1 MKQQGRGKG
10 RGILFLISLL
20 LIAGVGAFLAYY
32 IHGMQVRQNELNA
45 QIEAEA
51 KAQAEAEAK
60 AKAEEQ
66 AKAQEEAIAA
76 AKAQAEAEAKAAEE
90 KAAAEAAERAKAEE
104 EAKAA
109 AAAAEAKKNGI
120 SVRGDCFDVD
130 GADKTIGY
138 PSKLQQILEEN
149 GYKMTVQDNTWDMAG
164 SLSQMALAGV
174 SQDII
179 DGYIAGNP
187 DKIAALGYELSPTET
202 VVRDDLSEFYNE
214 NRDDLDYIPVICIGF
229 FGGWGCDPYE
239 LAEQQQAI
247 LQTYNQQDKFVI
259 LGVYPNINEI
269 TDSFDTAYYDQVM
282 ADTWGEH
289 YLQLSH
295 IIDVTLYSE
304 EGHQQMAQALYDK
317 LSELG
322 YLGDAQPAED
332 GSAEQA
338 PAEGENT
345 EEAPA
350 EEAPAEEV
358 PAEEAPAEEAPAAG
372 EEVYTE
378 EVYTEGAT
386 E

>member
-1 MKQQGRGKG
+1 MKKG

-60 AKAEEQ
+60 AEAEAQ

-90 KAAAEAAERAKAEE
+90 KAAAEAAAKAKAEE

-138 PSKLQQILEEN
+138 PSKLQQILEQN
-149 GYKMTVQDNTWDMAG
+149 GYQMTVQDNTWDMAG

-174 SQDII
+174 PQDAI
-179 DGYIAGNP
+179 DAYIAANP
-187 DKIAALGYELSPTET
+187 DKIANLGLELSATET
-202 VVRDDLSEFYNE
+202 VVRDDLAEYFNE
-214 NRDDLDYIPVICIGF
+214 NRDDLDYIPVISIGY
-229 FGGWGCDPYE
+229 FGGWGYDPYE
-239 LAEQQQAI
+239 LAEQQQKI
-247 LQTYNQQDKFVI
+247 LQTYSQQDKFVI

-269 TDSFDTAYYDQVM
+269 TDTFDTAYYDQVM
-282 ADTWGEH
+282 TETWGDH
-289 YLQLSH
+289 YLQLSWM
-295 IIDVTLYSE
+295 IDTPLYSE
-304 EGHQQMAQALYDK
+304 EGHQQIAQALYDK

-322 YLGDAQPAED
+322 YLGDGQPAQE
-332 GSAEQA
+332 A
-338 PAEGENT
+338 PA

-350 EEAPAEEV
+350 EEAPAEEA
-358 PAEEAPAEEAPAAG
+358 PAEEAPAEEAPG

-378 EVYTEGAT
+378 EVAE
-386 E
+386 